1 MAGTKKQK
9 MDISKAIVE
18 AIYSKT
24 PPGRFLKKCPDTG
37 QWNELS
43 RRDAADRA
51 AQAMAYTIKGESLKE
66 KRRQRRSR
74 LPPSLQSKDDDQ
86 ADDVCIKSS
95 SQSIEQPTNNLL
107 EGTNHSS
114 SSMEHHGRLASRR
127 GGTACTNNDVQSANE
142 LLRVPGHSNLQQQ
155 LLLQPLR
162 QSSTTNLPISVDNP
176 QLVNQNVLAQLMF
189 QSLQQQHLQ
198 QQQLQQLP
206 LQYNVGQNPFGIQT
220 QIGLTPQ
227 LLNQAQL
234 QQQHSDQHQ
243 LLLQRLMNQQN
254 EVSLPSTLSLSPPI
268 LTGHR
273 SHPAN
278 NTLLQTIQQQS
289 NPSTLSV
296 LSSQGAQQADQLQRS
311 LMLQQQNQLLAS
323 SSLGA
328 SSNNQ
333 LHFQQQQQQSQSFAP
348 LFPQALQAD
357 LFHRRKNLHHPL
369 PSIINSSGM
378 ASANVAAQST
388 RQEESKVV
396 DHDAQKDDQRA
407 TVTDYD

>member
-1 MAGTKKQK
+1 
-9 MDISKAIVE
+9 
-18 AIYSKT
+18 
-24 PPGRFLKKCPDTG
+24 
-37 QWNELS
+37 
-43 RRDAADRA
+43 
-51 AQAMAYTIKGESLKE
+51 MAYTIKGESLKE

-86 ADDVCIKSS
+86 ADDVRIKSS
-95 SQSIEQPTNNLL
+95 SQSIEQPTNNHL

-127 GGTACTNNDVQSANE
+127 GGTACTRSNDVPSANE

-155 LLLQPLR
+155 LLLQQLQ
-162 QSSTTNLPISVDNP
+162 QSSTTNLPISLGNP
-176 QLVNQNVLAQLMF
+176 HNVNQNGLAQLMF
-189 QSLQQQHLQ
+189 QSLQQQQLQ
-198 QQQLQQLP
+198 QQQLP

-227 LLNQAQL
+227 LLNQAQQQ

-273 SHPAN
+273 SQLAN

-289 NPSTLSV
+289 NPSTLGV
-296 LSSQGAQQADQLQRS
+296 LSTQGAQQVDQLQRS
-311 LMLQQQNQLLAS
+311 LMLQQNQLLAS

-333 LHFQQQQQQSQSFAP
+333 LHFQQQQQSQSFAP
-348 LFPQALQAD
+348 LFPQALQQAD
-357 LFHRRKNLHHPL
+357 LFHRRNLHHPL

-388 RQEESKVV
+388 KQEESEV
-396 DHDAQKDDQRA
+396 DDAQKDGQRA

>member
-18 AIYSKT
+18 AIYLKT

-37 QWNELS
+37 QWSELS
-43 RRDAADRA
+43 RREAADRA
-51 AQAMAYTIKGESLKE
+51 AQAMAYVIKGESLKE

-74 LPPSLQSKDDDQ
+74 LPDQ
-86 ADDVCIKSS
+86 
-95 SQSIEQPTNNLL
+95 QTTNNP
-107 EGTNHSS
+107 EGTFNNHSS
-114 SSMEHHGRLASRR
+114 SSVAHHGLTARR
-127 GGTACTNNDVQSANE
+127 EGTACTNNDVQSANE

-155 LLLQPLR
+155 LLLQQLQ
-162 QSSTTNLPISVDNP
+162 QSSTTNLPTSVDNP
-176 QLVNQNVLAQLMF
+176 QLVNQNGSGQLMF
-189 QSLQQQHLQ
+189 QSLQQQQLQ
-198 QQQLQQLP
+198 QQQLP
-206 LQYNVGQNPFGIQT
+206 LQYNVGQNPFRIQT

-227 LLNQAQL
+227 LLNQAQQ

-268 LTGHR
+268 LTVHR
-273 SHPAN
+273 SQVAN

-289 NPSTLSV
+289 NPSTLGV

-311 LMLQQQNQLLAS
+311 LMLQQNQLLAS

-328 SSNNQ
+328 SSNNK
-333 LHFQQQQQQSQSFAP
+333 LHFQQQQQSQSFAP
-348 LFPQALQAD
+348 LFPQALQQAD
-357 LFHRRKNLHHPL
+357 LFHRRNLHHPL

-388 RQEESKVV
+388 KQEESEV
-396 DHDAQKDDQRA
+396 DDAQKDGQRA